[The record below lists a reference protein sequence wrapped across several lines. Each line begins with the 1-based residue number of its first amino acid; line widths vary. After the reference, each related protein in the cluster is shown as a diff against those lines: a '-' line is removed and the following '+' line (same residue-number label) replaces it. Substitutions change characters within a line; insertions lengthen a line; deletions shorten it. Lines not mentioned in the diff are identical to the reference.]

1 MKRLFIAIKI
11 KPSQGFLNTYYSLK
25 KDLVYEKI
33 KWVNE
38 DNFHFT
44 LKFLGETDES
54 FITDIINTLENVSLN
69 TQPLKLKIENLGIF
83 GSRYNPRVIWAGIEN
98 NPQITEFANEILNKL
113 DEVGFKRDRQ
123 NFVPHITI
131 GRIKNVHNKKHL
143 KSTIDSHKSL
153 LYQEDTINSFS
164 LFESI
169 LTPEGPV
176 YKKLKEFGLKMQ
188 L

>member
-1 MKRLFIAIKI
+1 MKRLFIAVKI
-11 KPSQGFLNTYYSLK
+11 IPGQEFLNTYYSLK
-25 KDLVYEKI
+25 KDLFNEKV

-54 FITDIINTLENVSLN
+54 FFAKIRNTLENISLS
-69 TQPLKLKIENLGIF
+69 TQPIKLKIENLGIF

-98 NPQITEFANEILNKL
+98 NPQITEFANKVLNGL
-113 DEVGFKRDRQ
+113 DDAGFKHDRQ

-131 GRIKNVHNKKHL
+131 GRIKNIHNKKHL
-143 KSTIDSHKSL
+143 KSIIYKYKRS
-153 LYQEDTINSFS
+153 LYQEDTINSFC

-169 LTPEGPV
+169 LTPEGLV
-176 YKKLKEFGLKMQ
+176 YKTLKEFKLREQ